1 MKACLR
7 RWAALSLVGI
17 CGFATSARAKEVDL
31 HVEGGMLFGV
41 GVPEMS
47 PRPTLGGDVSWWWAP
62 TAGFHLGVATGLA
75 ITVLPY
81 GCADT
86 KLSIGER
93 GHAGCGSDLVEHA
106 TWLPRLSFGA
116 RLLVTPTTAVAASVG
131 TTFFWPTVAEAGF
144 LPLPLEDITL
154 IPAPTAGIALETR
167 VGSTG
172 RWSLRAGL
180 AYIIFEHA
188 FLMPTLAVGWT

>member
-1 MKACLR
+1 MKSWRR
-7 RWAALSLVGI
+7 RWAALSLLAV
-17 CGFATSARAKEVDL
+17 CGAAGNARAKEVDL
-31 HVEGGMLFGV
+31 HVEGGVLIGV

-62 TAGFHLGVATGLA
+62 TPRFQLGVATGLSA
-75 ITVLPY
+75 TVLPY

-93 GHAGCGSDLVEHA
+93 GHAGCGSALVEDV

-116 RLLVTPTTAVAASVG
+116 RFLVTPTTAVAASVG
-131 TTFFWPTVAEAGF
+131 TTFFWPTGSEVAF
-144 LPLPLEDITL
+144 LPWPLEDITL
-154 IPAPTAGIALETR
+154 IPAPTAGIAVETR

-172 RWSLRAGL
+172 RASLRAGL

>member
-1 MKACLR
+1 MKSCRR
-7 RWAALSLVGI
+7 RWDALSLVGI
-17 CGFATSARAKEVDL
+17 CGFATTARAKEVDL
-31 HVEGGMLFGV
+31 HVEGGMLVGV

-62 TAGFHLGVATGLA
+62 TPRFQLGVETGLA
-75 ITVLPY
+75 MTVLSY

-93 GHAGCGSDLVEHA
+93 GHAGCGSGLTEHF
-106 TWLPRLSFGA
+106 TWLPRLSLGA
-116 RLLVTPTTAVAASVG
+116 RLFVTPATALQVTLG
-131 TTFFWPTVAEAGF
+131 TMFFWPTVAEVGF

-154 IPAPTAGIALETR
+154 IPAPTAGIAVETR
-167 VGSTG
+167 VGAAG
-172 RWSLRAGL
+172 RSSLRAGL

-188 FLMPTLAVGWT
+188 FLMPTLAVSWT